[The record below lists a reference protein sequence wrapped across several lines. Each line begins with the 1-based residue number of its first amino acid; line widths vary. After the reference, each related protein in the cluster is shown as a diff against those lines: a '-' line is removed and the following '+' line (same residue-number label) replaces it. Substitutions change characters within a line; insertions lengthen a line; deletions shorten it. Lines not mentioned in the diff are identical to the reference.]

1 MKKIFSKIV
10 VLIFVSILLLN
21 SCNKVQIYN
30 FQGSSLGTYYSIT
43 YIGAENPQ
51 LQSSVDSILADIS
64 HQFSIFDTNSIIY
77 RINKGDSLPLTDDM
91 KFVFEVSQKVSSIT
105 DGAFDITV
113 APIVN
118 LWGFGKEKRTNVEQW
133 EIDSVMQFVG
143 FHKIK
148 LQNSYVIKNDPRIQL
163 NFNAIAKGFAVDKV
177 AQFIASQGYANCIV
191 DIGGEVVALGTKDGQ
206 QWQVGIQTPTNEAD
220 GAIDSQYAFPMKNK
234 AVATSGN
241 YRNYLEKD
249 GKRYSHIISPKTGN
263 PEKSTLLSVSVI
275 AKDCVTADAYA
286 TAFMVL
292 GMEKSLE
299 IVKNN
304 PSLAVYFIFDKNG
317 KFEVKKSP
325 NFP

>member
-1 MKKIFSKIV
+1 MKTNFLRKIAPFF
-10 VLIFVSILLLN
+10 VLILLLN
-21 SCNKVQIYN
+21 SCAEEKITN
-30 FQGSSLGTYYSIT
+30 FQGSALGTYYSIT
-43 YIGAENPQ
+43 YMGGENPQ
-51 LQSSVDSILADIS
+51 LQAGVDSILADIS
-64 HQFSIFDTNSIIY
+64 YQFSIFDTTSIIY
-77 RINKGDSLPLTDDM
+77 RINKGDSLPLTEDM
-91 KFVFEVSQKVSSIT
+91 KLVYEVSQKVSSIT
-105 DGAFDITV
+105 EGAFDITV

-118 LWGFGKEKRTNVEQW
+118 LWGFGKEKRTHVEQW

-143 FHKIK
+143 FSKIK
-148 LQNSYVIKNDPRIQL
+148 LQNDYLIKSDPRIQL

-177 AQFIASQGYANCIV
+177 AQFLVSQGYANCIV

-220 GAIDSQYAFPMKNK
+220 GAIDSQYAFPMKNR

-241 YRNYLEKD
+241 YRNYIEKD

-299 IVKNN
+299 IVKRN
-304 PSLAVYFIFDKNG
+304 PSLAVYFIYDKNG

>member
-10 VLIFVSILLLN
+10 ALIIVSILLLN
-21 SCNKVQIYN
+21 SCSKVQIHN

-43 YIGAENPQ
+43 YIGAENTQ
-51 LQSSVDSILADIS
+51 LQSSVDSILEGIS
-64 HQFSIFDTNSIIY
+64 HQFSIFDTTSIIY

-177 AQFIASQGYANCIV
+177 AQYIASLGYANCIV

-241 YRNYLEKD
+241 YRNYLEKE

-304 PSLAVYFIFDKNG
+304 PSLAVYFIYDKNG